1 MPFAANGI
9 APPRRFAIL
18 RRGGF
23 HIRPLQCLLL
33 CFCARGLLPPL
44 RGPPPSRR
52 EAGKLPAIF
61 PFSVGADSIFAR
73 RRLSDRLPPGWE
85 QGAVASPQRP
95 APQGCLKEKAQSK
108 EDTFA
113 STKKTKA
120 NTPYKANHCFR
131 TRGLLPPLRG
141 PPPSRREAKGSTAV
155 GG

>member
-1 MPFAANGI
+1 MPFAANGL

-52 EAGKLPAIF
+52 EA
-61 PFSVGADSIFAR
+61 
-73 RRLSDRLPPGWE
+73 
-85 QGAVASPQRP
+85 
-95 APQGCLKEKAQSK
+95 
-108 EDTFA
+108 
-113 STKKTKA
+113 
-120 NTPYKANHCFR
+120 
-131 TRGLLPPLRG
+131 
-141 PPPSRREAKGSTAV
+141 KGSTAV